1 MVFDTAT
8 ASRRLF
14 ARAQAALPGGNTRH
28 TVHFDPHPLYAASGR
43 GAMVTDA
50 DGRAYLDF
58 IGNYSSQIHGH
69 CHPAIV
75 EAVRD
80 QAGRLMAVGLPTET
94 EILLAEELAR
104 RLPCVEKIRFCNS
117 GTEAVMFALRAARA
131 ATGRPKIA
139 KVEGAYH
146 GAYDQAEAS
155 MDPMPG
161 NWGEGDPVPVGHA
174 AATPASLLADVVVI
188 PFNDVERTERILR
201 AHGPA
206 LAAVL
211 FDPCV
216 SRMGFLEITPA
227 YLDLLHRLRDELGYR
242 LIIDEVF
249 SFRIGYHGAQGA
261 YGVRAD
267 YTTLGKIIG
276 GGLPIGA
283 IGGTAEAMAVFDHRG
298 GHARVPHGGTFNANP
313 LAMAAGLAA
322 LRLLTPEAIRH
333 INALGERFRLG
344 VNALFG
350 RLGIAGR
357 AIGTASMAGLLFSD
371 RTYSEYRGFL
381 PAMMETLPHL
391 QPLHSAMLG
400 QGVLFIPYGGFIMS
414 TPMTEADIDMTLE
427 KLELCLGTGRRAAA

>member
-1 MVFDTAT
+1 MAIDTAA
-8 ASRRLF
+8 ASRALF
-14 ARAQAALPGGNTRH
+14 ARAQHVLPGGNTRH
-28 TVHFDPHPLYAASGR
+28 TVHFDPHPLYAVAGQ
-43 GAMVTDA
+43 GARVTDA

-75 EAVRD
+75 EAVRQ
-80 QAGRLMAVGLPTET
+80 QAGRLMAVGLPTEP
-94 EILLAEELAR
+94 EIALAEELTA
-104 RLPCVEKIRFCNS
+104 RLPGVEKIRFCNS

-131 ATGRPKIA
+131 ATGRAKIA

-161 NWGEGDPVPVGHA
+161 QWGEGDPAPVGHA
-174 AATPASLLADVVVI
+174 AATPASLLADVVVL
-188 PFNDVERTERILR
+188 PFNDVARTERILR
-201 AHGPA
+201 AHGA
-206 LAAVL
+206 QLAAVL
-211 FDPCV
+211 FDPCI

-283 IGGTAEAMAVFDHRG
+283 IGGTAAAMAVFDHRG
-298 GHARVPHGGTFNANP
+298 GHPLVPHGGTFNANP

-322 LRLLTPEAIRH
+322 LRLLTRDTIDH
-333 INALGERFRLG
+333 INALGERFRAGASAIIRGLG
-344 VNALFG
+344 LP
-350 RLGIAGR
+350 GR
-357 AIGTASMAGLLFSD
+357 AIGCASMAALLFSD
-371 RTYSEYRGFL
+371 RTYTEYRGFL
-381 PAMMETLPHL
+381 PAMLETLPFL
-391 QPLHSAMLG
+391 GPLHAAMLE

-414 TPMTEADIDMTLE
+414 TPMTAADIDAALDRLE
-427 KLELCLGTGRRAAA
+427 HGLRATARAAA